1 MISTDSIE
9 SLIPEFLMD
18 SNHFF
23 LLVSDIEGKVVKV
36 NRGFERINS
45 NPVDFQF
52 SDFLSPNSEKEFSY
66 SLELM
71 LGSPKIRRH
80 LMLDHPALRIEGFSQ
95 IWWEFSVV
103 TTQEMDVSGIIGIG
117 VGMPFLEQEMP
128 WNNLVDVLGF
138 GEIVLDQEFKVL
150 SWDDR
155 ILEWFDPKAENW
167 EGKEISKTLFFKDL
181 NQFNHLLSQISSG
194 DKPMCFLINT
204 DYPGKSSFAAL
215 VTLSPKGFHLFL
227 MPKAIPFYSKPE
239 KPLIQNQMLAL
250 FTGSV
255 FILNDAGKLIQQNE
269 SAKNLGRIW
278 KGRAYSEGFALSF
291 PNQAN
296 RFSKLL
302 RAIEDAKKG
311 QTAELEIKL
320 LMPNQEF
327 AFWNVTI
334 KPIFSDIK
342 IVEGV
347 LIQVVDTTPIKSQLV
362 VLNRENDRLRD
373 LALSPSHIL
382 RGPLSSMMGIL
393 ELMDFKQLDSENQ
406 KLFAYLKPLTKELDQ
421 VIRQHAKKMS
431 TFN

>member
-1 MISTDSIE
+1 LISTDNIDR
-9 SLIPEFLMD
+9 LIPEFLMD

-23 LLVSDIEGKVVKV
+23 LFVADIEGKVVKF
-36 NRGFERINS
+36 NKGFERMKS
-45 NPVDFQF
+45 TPVNCSF
-52 SDFLSPNSEKEFSY
+52 SDFLSPNSEQEFSY

-80 LMLDHPALRIEGFSQ
+80 LMLDHPALKSEGFSQ

-138 GEIVLDQEFKVL
+138 GEIILDQEFKVL

-155 ILEWFDPKAENW
+155 IMEWFEPVAENW
-167 EGKEISKTLFFKDL
+167 KGKEISQSLLFREL
-181 NQFNHLLSQISSG
+181 NQFNHILSEISSG
-194 DKPMCFLINT
+194 DRPICFLINT
-204 DYPGKSSFAAL
+204 DYPGKPSFAAL
-215 VTLSPKGFHLFL
+215 VTQSPKGFHLFL

-239 KPLIQNQMLAL
+239 KPIIQSQMLGL
-250 FTGSV
+250 FSGSV
-255 FILNDAGKLIQQNE
+255 FVLNEAGKLIQQNE
-269 SAKNLGRIW
+269 AAKNLGRVW
-278 KGRAYSEGFALSF
+278 KGRAYSEGFALNF
-291 PNQAN
+291 PNQTN

-311 QTAELEIKL
+311 QASELEIKL
-320 LMPNQEF
+320 LMPNQVF
-327 AFWNVTI
+327 SFWNVGV
-334 KPIFSDIK
+334 KPVFSDLEIL
-342 IVEGV
+342 EGV
-347 LIQVVDTTPIKSQLV
+347 LIQIIDTTPIKSQLMG
-362 VLNRENDRLRD
+362 LSRENERLRE

-393 ELMDFKQLDSENQ
+393 ELMEIKKMDNENQ
-406 KLFAYLKPLTKELDQ
+406 KLFGYLKPLTKELDQ
-421 VIRQHAKKMS
+421 VIRQHAKKIS

>member
-23 LLVSDIEGKVVKV
+23 LVVADIEGKVMKV
-36 NRGFERINS
+36 NRGFDRINS
-45 NPVDFQF
+45 NPVNFPF
-52 SDFLSPNSEKEFSY
+52 ADFLSPNSEQEFSY

-80 LMLDHPALRIEGFSQ
+80 LMLDHPALKNEGFSQ

-103 TTQEMDVSGIIGIG
+103 TTQDMDVSGIIGIG

-138 GEIVLDQEFKVL
+138 GEIGLDQEFKVL
-150 SWDDR
+150 YWDDR
-155 ILEWFDPKAENW
+155 ILEWFDPIAENW
-167 EGKEISKTLFFKDL
+167 EGKELSKVLFFKDL
-181 NQFNHLLSQISSG
+181 DQFNHLLSQISSG
-194 DKPMCFLINT
+194 DRPMCFLINT
-204 DYPGKSSFAAL
+204 DYPGKLSLAAL
-215 VTLSPKGFHLFL
+215 ATLSDKGFQLFL
-227 MPKAIPFYSKPE
+227 MPRAIPFYSKPE
-239 KPLIQNQMLAL
+239 KPLIQNQILSL
-250 FTGSV
+250 FSGSIFV
-255 FILNDAGKLIQQNE
+255 LNDAGILIQQNE

-278 KGRAYSEGFALSF
+278 KGRAYSEGFGLSF
-291 PNQAN
+291 PNQSN

-302 RAIEDAKKG
+302 GAIEDAKKG
-311 QTAELEIKL
+311 QSTELDIKL

-327 AFWNVTI
+327 SFWNVSI
-334 KPIFSDIK
+334 KPIISDIK
-342 IVEGV
+342 IFEGV
-347 LIQVVDTTPIKSQLV
+347 LIQVIDTTSIKSHSV
-362 VLNRENDRLRD
+362 VLSSENERLRD

-393 ELMDFKQLDSENQ
+393 ELMDFRQLDNENQ
-406 KLFAYLKPLTKELDQ
+406 RLFGYLKPLAKELDL
-421 VIRQHAKKMS
+421 VIRQHAKKMN